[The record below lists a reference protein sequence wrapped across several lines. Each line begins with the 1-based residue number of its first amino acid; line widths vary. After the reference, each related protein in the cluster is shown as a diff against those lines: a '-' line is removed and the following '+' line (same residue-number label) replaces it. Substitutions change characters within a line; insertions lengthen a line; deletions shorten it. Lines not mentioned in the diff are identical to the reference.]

1 MGKPAKVL
9 ATTALGLVLAA
20 VGLGAYLRWSLRHMH
35 IELPLAGLLNRLL
48 PQAEIIAI
56 AAGSHGACSS
66 AVDKSS
72 IGDRETEAEMSYVAA
87 MPDLYKSKFGSAPSS
102 MSDLGKLPAFEH
114 ADALNNRCVLAGLLD
129 LLWPERLVRR
139 ELRPVKAIGSGCS
152 SLHSNCSSY
161 AEVLHGRKKRDSIYP
176 GPEVLAVTN
185 YWDILIRRPF
195 SPSRSKEISTS
206 RSRCNRGNFSPH
218 SISKTLPSDRRSSSP
233 SVSNSRCVSMR

>member
-114 ADALNNRCVLAGLLD
+114 ADALNNR
-129 LLWPERLVRR
+129 
-139 ELRPVKAIGSGCS
+139 SFS
-152 SLHSNCSSY
+152 
-161 AEVLHGRKKRDSIYP
+161 RDCSIYF
-176 GPEVLAVTN
+176 GQSGSFAV
-185 YWDILIRRPF
+185 
-195 SPSRSKEISTS
+195 SCG
-206 RSRCNRGNFSPH
+206 RSR
-218 SISKTLPSDRRSSSP
+218 PSGPDVAAFIRTAP
-233 SVSNSRCVSMR
+233 PMQKFYMVGKNEILYIPVPKC